1 VLKDLFHISEQVA
14 IKEMDTDSKGF
25 LKREIINR
33 YSRRP
38 DANMGPSLLDTDPLR
53 VEKKVEVK
61 PSLLDSSDM
70 SFDKK
75 VDKSLDNGCQLVSYP
90 PKK

>member
-25 LKREIINR
+25 LKREINR

-38 DANMGPSLLDTDPLR
+38 DANMSPSLLDTELLR

-61 PSLLDSSDM
+61 PSLLDSSEM
-70 SFDKK
+70 SFDKP

>member
-1 VLKDLFHISEQVA
+1 MLKDLFHISEQVA

-25 LKREIINR
+25 LKREINR

-38 DANMGPSLLDTDPLR
+38 DANMRPMLLDTDPLR

-61 PSLLDSSDM
+61 PSLFDSSDM
-70 SFDKK
+70 SFDKQ

-90 PKK
+90 SKK